1 MSFYAGRLCLFL
13 GVFFAVILGAVE
25 AHAEFPDLGVVGEHR
40 LMTVVG
46 FAQQD
51 FYFDLFKNGG
61 LQTLALTFAL
71 IGGLLI
77 LLIPKN
83 HNFMTIFCYLFL
95 VFILI
100 VGPNPSDNSLFFY
113 PLGSHQDAWDCPV
126 PPNDALSMEIVC
138 KSGVDASIAGN
149 ISDALPTRITN
160 NMDQFGAFTPQL
172 VAIHFFTAIERT
184 LLQAL
189 WGGAENQ
196 TTPGDVTGIYSDS
209 ALLADTVK
217 NNQNIQY
224 YEAVYSEICPVH
236 DVVKNMADFASI
248 PASQLKLAAEDTFTY
263 SDAIRANEVYY
274 SGFADKRVYP
284 VRAATA
290 RLHQTDYAKSIV
302 MPAGTGN
309 PAYEARQSAM
319 NAVIASINI
328 DSSIQALIDYKI
340 ERNSVSTTRVGFPYR
355 GTIGNNKNHIFNDLL
370 LNDND
375 YVISG
380 HWLWGTKEAAYEPDP
395 YNYHLEADGTL
406 SVGGTDVTD
415 TPRTREPIAPAG
427 RAVLWGG
434 SGSLTG
440 TVAGQIF
447 PDRTGNY
454 GFIPSA
460 EEFRRAASVFEGADG
475 RYDALNSAMANYPVQ
490 LYIPYVTA
498 RKSGV
503 PSVTLVGSGT
513 LAHRGLLP
521 RSYGA
526 ISDLGGITTA
536 GGNNFNPAVQS
547 CLDFAALIWSRKFYT
562 LEEAG
567 LMPSMASGDMIDF
580 REPLTI
586 SQGQRLLDPS
596 FLNSSSDPNIRK
608 VHASL
613 AESAR
618 MMLMREGCIQSID
631 STTGTSTWSGCGTG
645 EVNIPDNSWGPT
657 EYFCKN
663 GGMACSMSLWA
674 QSFAGDMKSA
684 WGNAQ
689 TGNFSSIT
697 ASPNGATSYGGVNS
711 YSAAVG
717 SVVVK
722 VGLSIASAV
731 QGFVYGAYMKL
742 MPVIISYG
750 LALALFM
757 TPFAFLMGIAV
768 PMQASAVLVAPI
780 VAVAF
785 LKTVSI
791 ALILIDHA
799 FVSLMFWV
807 EGTNVGDP
815 ELYKAMLVMA
825 HLTAS
830 VSLFS
835 LAGMLLFGMKDSG
848 SFVKH
853 LTSMDKAGQVSF
865 QEAVAYGAAPIVA
878 AKTAVSLGK
887 GAHGATVGLA
897 GSQAGKAQATMLM
910 KDGKEMSD
918 AQRDR
923 LASVA
928 TSTGIMGAVHSFTG
942 QKAHAQGLQAEAE
955 KSDAKEKY
963 MDTMADKYTEK
974 GKKLSALK
982 TSEKL
987 ADRDV
992 AVSDASNV
1000 IRGQRREIGLA
1011 GQTEQIKNN
1020 EKTLAAQELR
1030 QMGASSATKPNST
1043 GPMGSHAVDSA
1054 ETELV
1059 SQAIKQAEAEAGAT
1073 AASIKAAGEKARA
1086 AIQNVYKNGMKDQ
1099 VFVRDTN
1106 TEAGAGFNATRADI
1120 ARSVLGDKKVQGNT
1134 KTVNG
1139 IEYYVSDETKSKS
1152 KGMDDAR
1159 EKLVQD
1165 ALESASKKGKK
1176 S

>member
-1 MSFYAGRLCLFL
+1 VGRHMSFYAGRLCLFL

-25 AHAEFPDLGVVGEHR
+25 AYAEFPDLGVVGEHR

-209 ALLADTVK
+209 ALLSDTVK

-274 SGFADKRVYP
+274 SGFADKRIYP

-302 MPAGTGN
+302 MPDGTGN
-309 PAYEARQSAM
+309 PAYEARKSAM
-319 NAVIASINI
+319 EAVIASINV
-328 DSSIQALIDYKI
+328 DSSIQALIDYKT

-370 LNDND
+370 LEDND
-375 YVISG
+375 YVESS

-406 SVGGTDVTD
+406 SVGGTAVTG
-415 TPRTREPIAPAG
+415 TQTREPITPIG
-427 RAVLWGG
+427 RSVLWGG
-434 SGSLTG
+434 SGLVTG

-447 PDRTGNY
+447 PDSTGNY

-460 EEFRRAASVFEGADG
+460 EEFRRALSVFEGADG
-475 RYDALNSAMANYPVQ
+475 RYDSLNSAMANYPVQ

-526 ISDLGGITTA
+526 IPNLGGVTTA

-547 CLDFAALIWSRKFYT
+547 CLDLAALIWSRKFYA

-567 LMPSMASGDMIDF
+567 LMPTDSGSNVIDF
-580 REPLTI
+580 RVPLTI
-586 SQGQRLLDPS
+586 SQGQHLLDPS

-618 MMLMREGCIQSID
+618 MMLMREGCIQRID
-631 STTGTSTWSGCGTG
+631 STTGASTWSGCGTG
-645 EVNIPDNSWGPT
+645 EVNIPDNSWGTT

-663 GGMACSMSLWA
+663 GGMGCSMSLWA

-865 QEAVAYGAAPIVA
+865 QEAMAYGAAPIVA
-878 AKTAVSLGK
+878 ARTLAKGTQAVGRGTGSLLEK
-887 GAHGATVGLA
+887 GQSLSNAAEEKLDKVGLGGAARVSSSAFGGAAGALATV
-897 GSQAGKAQATMLM
+897 
-910 KDGKEMSD
+910 
-918 AQRDR
+918 
-923 LASVA
+923 
-928 TSTGIMGAVHSFTG
+928 
-942 QKAHAQGLQAEAE
+942 
-955 KSDAKEKY
+955 
-963 MDTMADKYTEK
+963 
-974 GKKLSALK
+974 SALP
-982 TSEKL
+982 
-987 ADRDV
+987 
-992 AVSDASNV
+992 
-1000 IRGQRREIGLA
+1000 
-1011 GQTEQIKNN
+1011 
-1020 EKTLAAQELR
+1020 
-1030 QMGASSATKPNST
+1030 GASMLLGDSVRD
-1043 GPMGSHAVDSA
+1043 GYMGSANARTGRASFRRNSAGGGLSQRLGESDPDDMALNESKDSA
-1054 ETELV
+1054 KRAYAKMTK
-1059 SQAIKQAEAEAGAT
+1059 SGT
-1073 AASIKAAGEKARA
+1073 AASKLKAPIEKDANSERGLSSYHDEMQDKIAKMWIQAKGSMKNAQPNINSSFNSMNQHMSDMHQAGTLDQHYSKQQNLKTGAAQYHVSQEALKAQGMTDEMISKLKWENVQVKGSDGKMITKKMHELESREGLNA
-1086 AIQNVYKNGMKDQ
+1086 APKKSSM
-1099 VFVRDTN
+1099 N
-1106 TEAGAGFNATRADI
+1106 TEDWVT
-1120 ARSVLGDKKVQGNT
+1120 
-1134 KTVNG
+1134 
-1139 IEYYVSDETKSKS
+1139 
-1152 KGMDDAR
+1152 
-1159 EKLVQD
+1159 
-1165 ALESASKKGKK
+1165 
-1176 S
+1176 